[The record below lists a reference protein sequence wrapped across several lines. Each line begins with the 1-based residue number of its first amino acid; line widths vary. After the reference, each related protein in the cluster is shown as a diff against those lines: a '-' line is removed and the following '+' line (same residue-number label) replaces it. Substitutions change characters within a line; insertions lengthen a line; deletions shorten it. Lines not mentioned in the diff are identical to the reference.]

1 VADYKTQVKTTDKH
15 AIKIK
20 RAYLD
25 RIKKSVSATNWD
37 WVAKNVPY
45 GYQAVYN
52 AIQWSPWNP
61 TPYLKATYQDMEA
74 KLVVKKE
81 AGTLDYS
88 SFQMPNPEAER
99 WLLQYSA
106 SEVTAITLKDKEMI
120 QSILGEG
127 QRLLRTNQETARVL
141 RSVIGLTEGQAKAV
155 TNYERALRESGK
167 KDAQVEKLRQT
178 YYNKLLRYRAETIA
192 LTESHTATS
201 QAAVDY
207 YREAQ
212 RRGALEGYHL
222 VWNSTPDRRQCEVCA
237 AKHGDTG
244 SIESGK
250 AGGERPPLHPRCRC
264 VLITE
269 KDK

>member
-1 VADYKTQVKTTDKH
+1 
-15 AIKIK
+15 
-20 RAYLD
+20 
-25 RIKKSVSATNWD
+25 
-37 WVAKNVPY
+37 VAKNVPY

-61 TPYLKATYQDMEA
+61 TPYLKAAYQDME
-74 KLVVKKE
+74 KQGLITKE

-106 SEVTAITLKDKEMI
+106 SEITSITLKDKEMI
-120 QSILGEG
+120 QSILSEG
-127 QRLLRTNQETARVL
+127 QRLLRTNQETAKVL
-141 RSVIGLTEGQAKAV
+141 RNVIGLTEGQAKAV
-155 TNYERALRESGK
+155 TNYERSLRESGI
-167 KDAQVEKLRQT
+167 KDAQVEKLRER

-192 LTESHTATS
+192 LTESHTATN
-201 QAAVDY
+201 QANVDY
-207 YREAQ
+207 MREAQ

-222 VWNSTPDRRQCEVCA
+222 RWLTTPDDRRCEQCMAMNGE
-237 AKHGDTG
+237 TG